1 MSERPNRSTNRPGPA
16 ARDAETFRSVPAS
29 ARARKMYPDLIRHRE
44 EISLARIFSE
54 AGNSPEPA
62 LNISDRAN
70 GRLSHP
76 GFDTFESSR
85 NCERTRIPVDPLREV
100 LID

>member
-54 AGNSPEPA
+54 AGNSPDRHS
-62 LNISDRAN
+62 ISLTAPTGDLVTPDST
-70 GRLSHP
+70 LSNRRGIASAH
-76 GFDTFESSR
+76 GFLSTPFEK
-85 NCERTRIPVDPLREV
+85 T
-100 LID
+100 